1 MKEITTVFII
11 QKNNKKDVKK
21 DYKFF
26 YGGQMQFKSLEYPF
40 DWEYL
45 NRKKK
50 SLKKY
55 LESSREVFL
64 EKRIA
69 ILGGST
75 TNEVKLNLEL
85 FLLKE
90 GIKPI
95 FYESEYNKYYEDALF
110 SQELIEFKPD
120 IVYVYTTIKNIE
132 NFPSISFEE
141 SKNNEIFLKETTK
154 IETIWG
160 NLFSKLS
167 CTIIQ
172 NNFEFPQT
180 RMIGNSSFY
189 LDGGNVNFIN
199 KLNTFISESTKKYN
213 NLYISDINYLA
224 SLIGLEKWYD
234 NELWFNYK
242 YAVSF
247 EGITYIAHSVASIVK
262 SIYGKNK
269 KAIAVD
275 LDNTLWGG
283 VIGDDGA
290 NGIKIGK
297 ETAIGEAYLD
307 FQSYL
312 KSLKDIG
319 IVLTVN
325 SKNDLENAL
334 EGLSHPS
341 MLLHKDDFF
350 TIKSNWDL
358 KSNNLLESAREINI
372 GEDSFIFVDDNPVE
386 RELVRSQL
394 HNVAVPEI
402 GERIE
407 IFQNYIDR
415 NNYFEIISLS
425 KEDLERAKYY
435 QDNQSREREQQ
446 NYSNYNDYLKSL
458 NMIAEINEAKEVYLE
473 RIYQL
478 INKTN
483 QFNLTTKRYT
493 KSEVDE
499 VYKNP
504 NKILLY
510 GRLQDKFGD
519 NGLISIIIAEQK
531 GKTLEIPLWLM
542 SCRVLKRDMEIAMLN
557 ELVNLSKKRGIEKLL
572 GIYIPS
578 KKNSMVK
585 EHYEN
590 LGFKFLKEENN
601 VFTWILEVED
611 YKPKECMIEK
621 GEY

>member
-1 MKEITTVFII
+1 MNSLNDKYGF
-11 QKNNKKDVKK
+11 
-21 DYKFF
+21 YKTL
-26 YGGQMQFKSLEYPF
+26 SYPF

-50 SLKKY
+50 SLKRE
-55 LESSREVFL
+55 LENTKDTFI
-64 EKRIA
+64 EKKIA

-110 SQELIEFKPD
+110 SQELLEFKPD
-120 IVYVYTTIKNIE
+120 IVYVYSTIKNIKK
-132 NFPSISFEE
+132 FPSIIFEKKQNEELFTYE
-141 SKNNEIFLKETTK
+141 SKKLEM
-154 IETIWG
+154 IWES
-160 NLFSKLS
+160 LFSKLS
-167 CTIIQ
+167 CVVIQ
-172 NNFEFPQT
+172 NNFELPQIRIT
-180 RMIGNSSFY
+180 GNSSFY
-189 LDGGNVNFIN
+189 LDGGNINFIN
-199 KLNTFISESTKKYN
+199 KLNLFISEATKKYN
-213 NLYISDINYLA
+213 NLYINDINYLS

-247 EGITYIAHSVASIVK
+247 EGITYIAHSVASIIK

-269 KAIAVD
+269 KAIALD

-283 VIGDDGA
+283 VIGDDGV
-290 NGIKIGK
+290 NGIKIGS
-297 ETAIGEAYLD
+297 ETAIGEAYED
-307 FQSYL
+307 FQKYI
-312 KSLKDIG
+312 KNLKDIG
-319 IVLTVN
+319 IILTIN

-334 EGLSHPS
+334 EGLRHPS
-341 MLLHKDDFF
+341 MILHKDDFF

-358 KSNNLLESAREINI
+358 KSNNILESAREINI
-372 GEDSFIFVDDNPVE
+372 GEDSFVFIDDNPVE

-394 HNVAVPEI
+394 QNVAVPEI
-402 GERIE
+402 GNKIE
-407 IFQNYIDR
+407 LFKNFIDR

-435 QDNQSREREQQ
+435 QDNQNREKEQQ
-446 NYSNYNDYLKSL
+446 NYSNYSDYLKSL
-458 NMIAEINEAKEVYLE
+458 NMIAEIDEAKEIYLE

-493 KSEVDE
+493 KSEVE
-499 VYKNP
+499 EIYKDP
-504 NKILLY
+504 NHILLY
-510 GRLQDKFGD
+510 GKLKDKFGD
-519 NGLISIIIAEQK
+519 NGLISIII
-531 GKTLEIPLWLM
+531 GKQVGDVLEIPLWIM

-557 ELVNLSKKRGIEKLL
+557 ELVDLAKKRGIKKLR
-572 GIYIPS
+572 GTYIPS

-585 EHYEN
+585 DHYKN
-590 LGFKFLKEENN
+590 LDFKFEKEENN
-601 VFTWILEVED
+601 IFTWVLEIAN
-611 YKPKECMIEK
+611 YQPKECMIEK

>member
-1 MKEITTVFII
+1 
-11 QKNNKKDVKK
+11 
-21 DYKFF
+21 
-26 YGGQMQFKSLEYPF
+26 MQLKCLEYPF

-50 SLKKY
+50 SLKRE
-55 LESSREVFL
+55 LENNKDIFI
-64 EKRIA
+64 EKKIA

-75 TNEVKLNLEL
+75 TNEVKLNFEL

-110 SQELIEFKPD
+110 SQELLEFKPD
-120 IVYVYTTIKNIE
+120 IVYVYSTIKNIKK
-132 NFPSISFEE
+132 FPSIIFEKKQNEELFAYE
-141 SKNNEIFLKETTK
+141 SKKLEM
-154 IETIWG
+154 IWES
-160 NLFSKLS
+160 LFSKLS
-167 CTIIQ
+167 CVVIQ
-172 NNFEFPQT
+172 NNFELPQN
-180 RMIGNSSFY
+180 RIIGNSSFY
-189 LDGGNVNFIN
+189 LDGGNINFIN
-199 KLNTFISESTKKYN
+199 KLNLFISEATKKYN
-213 NLYISDINYLA
+213 NLYINDINYLS

-247 EGITYIAHSVASIVK
+247 EGITYIAHSVASIIK

-269 KAIAVD
+269 KAIALD

-283 VIGDDGA
+283 VIGDDGV
-290 NGIKIGK
+290 NGIKIGS
-297 ETAIGEAYLD
+297 ETAIGEAYED
-307 FQSYL
+307 FQKYI
-312 KSLKDIG
+312 KNLKDIG
-319 IVLTVN
+319 IILTID

-341 MLLHKDDFF
+341 MILHKDDFF
-350 TIKSNWDL
+350 TIKSNWNL
-358 KSNNLLESAREINI
+358 KSNNILESAREINI
-372 GEDSFIFVDDNPVE
+372 GEDSFVFIDDNPVE

-394 HNVAVPEI
+394 QNVAVPEI
-402 GERIE
+402 GDKIE
-407 IFQNYIDR
+407 LFKNFIDR

-435 QDNQSREREQQ
+435 QDNQNREKEQQ
-446 NYSNYNDYLKSL
+446 NYSNYSDYLKSL
-458 NMIAEINEAKEVYLE
+458 NMIAEIDEAKEIYLE

-493 KSEVDE
+493 KSEVE
-499 VYKNP
+499 EIYKDP
-504 NKILLY
+504 NYILLY
-510 GRLQDKFGD
+510 GKLKDKFGD
-519 NGLISIIIAEQK
+519 NGLISIII
-531 GKTLEIPLWLM
+531 GKQAGDVLEILLWIM

-557 ELVNLSKKRGIEKLL
+557 ELVDLAKKRGIKKLR
-572 GIYIPS
+572 GAYIPS

-585 EHYEN
+585 DHYKN
-590 LGFKFLKEENN
+590 LDFKFEKEENN
-601 VFTWILEVED
+601 IFTWVLEIAD
-611 YKPKECMIEK
+611 YQPKECMIEK

>member
-1 MKEITTVFII
+1 
-11 QKNNKKDVKK
+11 
-21 DYKFF
+21 
-26 YGGQMQFKSLEYPF
+26 MQFKSLEYPF

-50 SLKKY
+50 SLKRE
-55 LESSREVFL
+55 LETSRDSFI
-64 EKRIA
+64 EKKIA

-75 TNEVKLNLEL
+75 TNELKLNLEL

-110 SQELIEFKPD
+110 SQKLLEFKPD
-120 IVYVYTTIKNIE
+120 IVYVYSTIKNIKS
-132 NFPSISFEE
+132 FPSVTIEQKQNEKIFTYE
-141 SKNNEIFLKETTK
+141 SKKLEM
-154 IETIWG
+154 IWES
-160 NLFSKLS
+160 LFSKLA
-167 CTIIQ
+167 CVVIQ
-172 NNFEFPQT
+172 NNFELPQT
-180 RMIGNSSFY
+180 RIIGNSSFY
-189 LDGGNVNFIN
+189 LDGGNINFIN
-199 KLNTFISESTKKYN
+199 KLNMFISESTNKYD
-213 NLYISDINYLA
+213 NLYINDINYLS

-242 YAVSF
+242 YAISF
-247 EGITYIAHSVASIVK
+247 EGIAYVAHSVASIIK

-269 KAIAVD
+269 KAIALD

-283 VIGDDGA
+283 VIGDDGV
-290 NGIKIGK
+290 NGIKIGS
-297 ETAIGEAYLD
+297 ETAIGEAYED
-307 FQSYL
+307 FQKYI
-312 KSLKDIG
+312 KNLKDIG
-319 IVLTVN
+319 IILTIN

-334 EGLSHPS
+334 EGLRHPS
-341 MLLHKDDFF
+341 MILHKDDFF

-358 KSNNLLESAREINI
+358 KSNNILESAREINI
-372 GEDSFIFVDDNPVE
+372 GEDSFVFIDDNPVE

-394 HNVAVPEI
+394 QNVAVPEI
-402 GERIE
+402 GNKIE
-407 IFQNYIDR
+407 LFKNFIDR

-435 QDNQSREREQQ
+435 QDNQNREKEQQ

-458 NMIAEINEAKEVYLE
+458 EMIAEIDEAKEVYLE

-499 VYKNP
+499 VYKDP
-504 NKILLY
+504 NQILLY
-510 GRLQDKFGD
+510 GKLKDKFGD

-531 GKTLEIPLWLM
+531 GKILEIPLWLM

-557 ELVNLSKKRGIEKLL
+557 ELVNLAKERGIEKLL
-572 GIYIPS
+572 GTYIPS

-585 EHYEN
+585 DHYKN
-590 LGFKFLKEENN
+590 LGFKFEKEENDI
-601 VFTWILEVED
+601 FTWVLEIED
-611 YKPKECMIEK
+611 YQLKECMIEK

>member
-1 MKEITTVFII
+1 
-11 QKNNKKDVKK
+11 
-21 DYKFF
+21 
-26 YGGQMQFKSLEYPF
+26 MQFRFLEYPF

-50 SLKKY
+50 SLKRE
-55 LESSREVFL
+55 LEDSKKTFI
-64 EKRIA
+64 EKKIA

-90 GIKPI
+90 GIRPI

-110 SQELIEFKPD
+110 SQELLEFKPD
-120 IVYVYTTIKNIE
+120 IVYVYSTIKNIKK
-132 NFPSISFEE
+132 FPSIATEQKQNEDIFPFE
-141 SKNNEIFLKETTK
+141 TK
-154 IETIWG
+154 KLETIWE
-160 NLFSKLS
+160 NLFSKLA
-167 CTIIQ
+167 CVVIQ
-172 NNFEFPQT
+172 NNFELPQT

-189 LDGGNVNFIN
+189 LENGNVNFIN
-199 KLNTFISESTKKYN
+199 KLNFFISEATKKYN
-213 NLYISDINYLA
+213 NLYINDINYLS

-242 YAVSF
+242 YAMSF
-247 EGITYIAHSVASIVK
+247 EGITYVAHSVASIIK

-269 KAIAVD
+269 KAIALD

-283 VIGDDGA
+283 VIGDDGV
-290 NGIKIGK
+290 NGIKIGS
-297 ETAIGEAYLD
+297 ETAIGEAYED
-307 FQSYL
+307 FQKYI
-312 KSLKDIG
+312 KDIKDIG
-319 IVLTVN
+319 IILTIN

-334 EGLSHPS
+334 EGLRHPS
-341 MLLHKDDFF
+341 MILHKEDFF
-350 TIKSNWDL
+350 TIKSNWNL
-358 KSNNLLESAREINI
+358 KSNNILESAREINI
-372 GEDSFIFVDDNPVE
+372 GEDSFVFIDDNPVE
-386 RELVRSQL
+386 RELVRSQI
-394 HNVAVPEI
+394 NTVSVPEI
-402 GERIE
+402 GDKIE
-407 IFQNYIDR
+407 LFKNFVDR

-435 QDNQSREREQQ
+435 QDNQNREKEQQ

-458 NMIAEINEAKEVYLE
+458 DMIAEIDEAKEVYLE

-499 VYKNP
+499 VYKDP
-504 NKILLY
+504 NQILLY
-510 GRLQDKFGD
+510 GKLKDKFGD

-531 GKTLEIPLWLM
+531 GKILEIPLWLM

-557 ELVNLSKKRGIEKLL
+557 ELVNLAKERGIEKLL
-572 GIYIPS
+572 GTYIPS

-585 EHYEN
+585 DHYKN
-590 LGFKFLKEENN
+590 LGFKFEKEENDIFIWGLKI
-601 VFTWILEVED
+601 VD
-611 YKPKECMIEK
+611 YQPKECMIEK

>member
-1 MKEITTVFII
+1 
-11 QKNNKKDVKK
+11 
-21 DYKFF
+21 
-26 YGGQMQFKSLEYPF
+26 MQLKCLEYPF

-50 SLKKY
+50 SLKRE
-55 LESSREVFL
+55 LENSKDTFI
-64 EKRIA
+64 EKKIA

-110 SQELIEFKPD
+110 SQKLLEFKPD
-120 IVYVYTTIKNIE
+120 IVYVYSTIKNIKK
-132 NFPSISFEE
+132 FPSIIFEKKQNDEFFTYE
-141 SKNNEIFLKETTK
+141 SKKLEMTWE
-154 IETIWG
+154 
-160 NLFSKLS
+160 NLFSKLG
-167 CTIIQ
+167 CVVIQ
-172 NNFEFPQT
+172 NNFELPQT
-180 RMIGNSSFY
+180 RSIGNSSFY

-199 KLNTFISESTKKYN
+199 KLNLFILEATKKYD
-213 NLYISDINYLA
+213 NLYINDINYLS

-234 NELWFNYK
+234 NQLWFNYK

-247 EGITYIAHSVASIVK
+247 EGIIYIAHSVASIIK

-269 KAIAVD
+269 KAIALD

-283 VIGDDGA
+283 VIGDDGV
-290 NGIKIGK
+290 NGIKIGS
-297 ETAIGEAYLD
+297 ETAIGEAYED
-307 FQSYL
+307 FQKYI
-312 KSLKDIG
+312 KNLKDIG
-319 IVLTVN
+319 IILTID

-334 EGLSHPS
+334 EGLNHPS
-341 MLLHKDDFF
+341 MILHKDDFF

-358 KSNNLLESAREINI
+358 KSNNILKSAGEINI
-372 GEDSFIFVDDNPVE
+372 GEDSFVFIDDNPVE
-386 RELVRSQL
+386 RELVRNQL
-394 HNVAVPEI
+394 QNVAVPEI
-402 GERIE
+402 GDKIE
-407 IFQNYIDR
+407 FFKNFIDR

-435 QDNQSREREQQ
+435 QDNQNREKEQQ
-446 NYSNYNDYLKSL
+446 NYSNYSDYLKSL
-458 NMIAEINEAKEVYLE
+458 DMIAEIGEAKEIYLE

-493 KSEVDE
+493 KSEVE
-499 VYKNP
+499 EIYKDP
-504 NKILLY
+504 NQILLY
-510 GRLQDKFGD
+510 GKLKDKFGD
-519 NGLISIIIAEQK
+519 NGLISIII
-531 GKTLEIPLWLM
+531 GKQVEDVLEIPLWIM

-557 ELVNLSKKRGIEKLL
+557 ELVDLAKKRGIKKLR
-572 GIYIPS
+572 GTYIPS

-585 EHYEN
+585 DLYKN
-590 LGFKFLKEENN
+590 LGFEFIKEENN
-601 VFTWILEVED
+601 VFIWDLEIEN
-611 YKPKECMIEK
+611 YKTKECMIKK

>member
-1 MKEITTVFII
+1 
-11 QKNNKKDVKK
+11 
-21 DYKFF
+21 
-26 YGGQMQFKSLEYPF
+26 MQLKCLEYPF

-50 SLKKY
+50 SLKRE
-55 LESSREVFL
+55 LENTKDTFI
-64 EKRIA
+64 EKKIA

-110 SQELIEFKPD
+110 SQELLEFKPD
-120 IVYVYTTIKNIE
+120 IVYVYSTIKNIKK
-132 NFPSISFEE
+132 FSSIIFEKKQNEELFTYE
-141 SKNNEIFLKETTK
+141 SKKLEM
-154 IETIWG
+154 IWES
-160 NLFSKLS
+160 LFSKLS
-167 CTIIQ
+167 CVVIQ
-172 NNFEFPQT
+172 NNFELPQT
-180 RMIGNSSFY
+180 RIIGNSSFY
-189 LDGGNVNFIN
+189 LDGGNIGFIN
-199 KLNTFISESTKKYN
+199 KLNLFISEATKKYN
-213 NLYISDINYLA
+213 NLYINDINYLS

-247 EGITYIAHSVASIVK
+247 EGITYIAHSVASIIK

-269 KAIAVD
+269 KAIALD

-283 VIGDDGA
+283 VIGDDGL
-290 NGIKIGK
+290 NGIKIGS
-297 ETAIGEAYLD
+297 ETAIGEAYED
-307 FQSYL
+307 FQKYI
-312 KSLKDIG
+312 KNLKDIG
-319 IVLTVN
+319 IILTIN

-341 MLLHKDDFF
+341 MILHKDDFF
-350 TIKSNWDL
+350 TIKSNWNL
-358 KSNNLLESAREINI
+358 KSNNILESAREINI
-372 GEDSFIFVDDNPVE
+372 GEDSFVFIDDNPVE

-394 HNVAVPEI
+394 QNIAVPEI
-402 GERIE
+402 GDKIE
-407 IFQNYIDR
+407 LFKNFIDR

-425 KEDLERAKYY
+425 KEDFERAKYY
-435 QDNQSREREQQ
+435 QDNQNREKEQQ
-446 NYSNYNDYLKSL
+446 NYSNYSDYLKSL
-458 NMIAEINEAKEVYLE
+458 DMIAEIDEAKEIYLE

-493 KSEVDE
+493 KSEVE
-499 VYKNP
+499 EIYKDP
-504 NKILLY
+504 NQILLY
-510 GRLQDKFGD
+510 GKLKDKFGD
-519 NGLISIIIAEQK
+519 NGLISIII
-531 GKTLEIPLWLM
+531 GKQVGDVLEILLWIM

-557 ELVNLSKKRGIEKLL
+557 ELVDLAKKRGIKKLR
-572 GIYIPS
+572 GTYIPS

-585 EHYEN
+585 DHYKN
-590 LGFKFLKEENN
+590 LGFKFEKEENN
-601 VFTWILEVED
+601 IFTWVLEIAN
-611 YKPKECMIEK
+611 YQPKECMIEK

>member
-1 MKEITTVFII
+1 
-11 QKNNKKDVKK
+11 
-21 DYKFF
+21 
-26 YGGQMQFKSLEYPF
+26 MQLKCLEYPF

-50 SLKKY
+50 SLKRE
-55 LESSREVFL
+55 LENSKDTFI
-64 EKRIA
+64 EKKIA
-69 ILGGST
+69 ILGGNT

-110 SQELIEFKPD
+110 SQELLEFKPD
-120 IVYVYTTIKNIE
+120 IVYVYSTIKNIKK
-132 NFPSISFEE
+132 FPSIIFEKKQNEELFTYE
-141 SKNNEIFLKETTK
+141 SKKLEM
-154 IETIWG
+154 IWES
-160 NLFSKLS
+160 LFSKLS
-167 CTIIQ
+167 CVVIQ
-172 NNFEFPQT
+172 NNFELPQT
-180 RMIGNSSFY
+180 RIIGNSSFY
-189 LDGGNVNFIN
+189 LDGGNINFVN
-199 KLNTFISESTKKYN
+199 KLNLFISKATKKYN
-213 NLYISDINYLA
+213 NLYINDINYLS

-247 EGITYIAHSVASIVK
+247 EGITYIAHSVASIIK

-269 KAIAVD
+269 KAIALD

-283 VIGDDGA
+283 VIGDDGV
-290 NGIKIGK
+290 NGIKIGS
-297 ETAIGEAYLD
+297 ETAIGEAYED
-307 FQSYL
+307 FQKYI
-312 KSLKDIG
+312 KNLKDIG
-319 IVLTVN
+319 IILTID

-341 MLLHKDDFF
+341 MILHKDDFF
-350 TIKSNWDL
+350 TIKSNWNL
-358 KSNNLLESAREINI
+358 KSNNILESAREINI
-372 GEDSFIFVDDNPVE
+372 GEDSFVFIDDNPVE

-394 HNVAVPEI
+394 QNVAVPEI
-402 GERIE
+402 GDKIE
-407 IFQNYIDR
+407 LFKNFIDR

-435 QDNQSREREQQ
+435 QDNQNREKEQQ
-446 NYSNYNDYLKSL
+446 NYSNYSDYLKSL
-458 NMIAEINEAKEVYLE
+458 DMIAEIDEAKEIYLE

-493 KSEVDE
+493 KSEVE
-499 VYKNP
+499 EIYKDP
-504 NKILLY
+504 NQILLY
-510 GRLQDKFGD
+510 GKLKDKFGD
-519 NGLISIIIAEQK
+519 NGLISIII
-531 GKTLEIPLWLM
+531 GKQVGDVLEILLWIM

-557 ELVNLSKKRGIEKLL
+557 ELVDLAKKRGIKKLR
-572 GIYIPS
+572 GTYIPS

-585 EHYEN
+585 DHYKN
-590 LGFKFLKEENN
+590 LGFKFEKEENN
-601 VFTWILEVED
+601 IFTWVLEIAN
-611 YKPKECMIEK
+611 YQPKECMIEK

>member
-1 MKEITTVFII
+1 
-11 QKNNKKDVKK
+11 
-21 DYKFF
+21 
-26 YGGQMQFKSLEYPF
+26 MQLKCLEYPF

-50 SLKKY
+50 SLKRE
-55 LESSREVFL
+55 LENNKDIFI
-64 EKRIA
+64 EKKIA

-75 TNEVKLNLEL
+75 TNEVKLNFEL

-110 SQELIEFKPD
+110 SQELLEFKPD
-120 IVYVYTTIKNIE
+120 IVYVYSTIKNIKK
-132 NFPSISFEE
+132 FPSIIFEKKQNEELFTYE
-141 SKNNEIFLKETTK
+141 SKKLEM
-154 IETIWG
+154 IWES
-160 NLFSKLS
+160 LFSKLS
-167 CTIIQ
+167 CVVIQ
-172 NNFEFPQT
+172 NNFELPQN
-180 RMIGNSSFY
+180 RIIGNSSFY
-189 LDGGNVNFIN
+189 LDGGNINFIN
-199 KLNTFISESTKKYN
+199 KLNLFISKATKKYN
-213 NLYISDINYLA
+213 NLYINDINYLS

-247 EGITYIAHSVASIVK
+247 EGITYIAHSVASIIK

-269 KAIAVD
+269 KAIALD

-283 VIGDDGA
+283 VIGDDGV
-290 NGIKIGK
+290 NGIKIGS
-297 ETAIGEAYLD
+297 ETAIGEAYED
-307 FQSYL
+307 FQKYI
-312 KSLKDIG
+312 KNLKDIG
-319 IVLTVN
+319 IILTID

-341 MLLHKDDFF
+341 MILHKDDFF
-350 TIKSNWDL
+350 TIKSNWNL
-358 KSNNLLESAREINI
+358 KSNNILESAREINI
-372 GEDSFIFVDDNPVE
+372 GEDSFVFIDDNPVE

-394 HNVAVPEI
+394 QNVAVPEI
-402 GERIE
+402 GDKIE
-407 IFQNYIDR
+407 LFKNFIDR

-435 QDNQSREREQQ
+435 QDNQNREKEQQ
-446 NYSNYNDYLKSL
+446 NYSNYSDYLKSL
-458 NMIAEINEAKEVYLE
+458 NMIAEIDEAKEIYLE

-493 KSEVDE
+493 KSEVE
-499 VYKNP
+499 EIYKDP
-504 NKILLY
+504 NYILLY
-510 GRLQDKFGD
+510 GKLKDKFGD
-519 NGLISIIIAEQK
+519 NGLISIII
-531 GKTLEIPLWLM
+531 GKQAGDVLEILLWIM

-557 ELVNLSKKRGIEKLL
+557 ELVDLAKKRGIKKLR
-572 GIYIPS
+572 GAYIPS

-585 EHYEN
+585 DHYKN
-590 LGFKFLKEENN
+590 LDFKFEKEENN
-601 VFTWILEVED
+601 IFTWVLEIAD
-611 YKPKECMIEK
+611 YQPKECMIEK

>member
-1 MKEITTVFII
+1 
-11 QKNNKKDVKK
+11 
-21 DYKFF
+21 
-26 YGGQMQFKSLEYPF
+26 MQLKCLEYPF

-50 SLKKY
+50 SLKRE
-55 LESSREVFL
+55 LENNKDIFI
-64 EKRIA
+64 EKKIA

-75 TNEVKLNLEL
+75 TNEVKLNFEL

-110 SQELIEFKPD
+110 SQELLEFKPD
-120 IVYVYTTIKNIE
+120 IVYVYSTIKNIKK
-132 NFPSISFEE
+132 FPSIIFEKKQNEELFAYE
-141 SKNNEIFLKETTK
+141 SKKLEM
-154 IETIWG
+154 IWES
-160 NLFSKLS
+160 LFSKLS
-167 CTIIQ
+167 CVVIQ
-172 NNFEFPQT
+172 NNFELPQN
-180 RMIGNSSFY
+180 RIIGNSSFY
-189 LDGGNVNFIN
+189 LDGGNINFIN
-199 KLNTFISESTKKYN
+199 KLNLFISEATKKYN
-213 NLYISDINYLA
+213 NLYINDINYLS

-247 EGITYIAHSVASIVK
+247 EGITYIAHSVASIIK

-269 KAIAVD
+269 KAIALD

-283 VIGDDGA
+283 VIGDEY
-290 NGIKIGK
+290 IKN
-297 ETAIGEAYLD
+297 
-307 FQSYL
+307 
-312 KSLKDIG
+312 LKDIG
-319 IVLTVN
+319 IILTID

-341 MLLHKDDFF
+341 MILHKDDFF
-350 TIKSNWDL
+350 TIKSNWNL
-358 KSNNLLESAREINI
+358 KSNNILESAREINI
-372 GEDSFIFVDDNPVE
+372 GEDSFVFIDDNPVE

-394 HNVAVPEI
+394 QNVAVPEI
-402 GERIE
+402 GDKIE
-407 IFQNYIDR
+407 LFKNFIDR

-435 QDNQSREREQQ
+435 QDNQNREKEQQ
-446 NYSNYNDYLKSL
+446 NYSNYSDYLKSL
-458 NMIAEINEAKEVYLE
+458 NMIAEIDEAKEIYLE

-493 KSEVDE
+493 KSEVE
-499 VYKNP
+499 EIYKDP
-504 NKILLY
+504 NYILLY
-510 GRLQDKFGD
+510 GKLKDKFGD
-519 NGLISIIIAEQK
+519 NGLISIII
-531 GKTLEIPLWLM
+531 GKQAGDVLEILLWIM

-557 ELVNLSKKRGIEKLL
+557 ELVDLAKKRGIKKLR
-572 GIYIPS
+572 GAYIPS

-585 EHYEN
+585 DHYKN
-590 LGFKFLKEENN
+590 LDFKFEKEENN
-601 VFTWILEVED
+601 IFTWVLEIAD
-611 YKPKECMIEK
+611 YQPKECMIEK

>member
-1 MKEITTVFII
+1 
-11 QKNNKKDVKK
+11 
-21 DYKFF
+21 
-26 YGGQMQFKSLEYPF
+26 MQLKCLEYPF

-50 SLKKY
+50 SLKRE
-55 LESSREVFL
+55 LENSKDTFI
-64 EKRIA
+64 EKKIA
-69 ILGGST
+69 ILGGNT

-110 SQELIEFKPD
+110 SQELLEFKPD
-120 IVYVYTTIKNIE
+120 IVYVYSTIKNIKK
-132 NFPSISFEE
+132 FPSIIFEKKQNEELFTYE
-141 SKNNEIFLKETTK
+141 SKKLEM
-154 IETIWG
+154 IWES
-160 NLFSKLS
+160 LFSKLS
-167 CTIIQ
+167 CVVIQ
-172 NNFEFPQT
+172 NNFELPQT
-180 RMIGNSSFY
+180 RIIGNSSFY
-189 LDGGNVNFIN
+189 LDGGNINFIN
-199 KLNTFISESTKKYN
+199 KLNLFISKATKKYN
-213 NLYISDINYLA
+213 NLYINDINYLS

-247 EGITYIAHSVASIVK
+247 EGITYIAHSVASIIK

-269 KAIAVD
+269 KAIALD

-283 VIGDDGA
+283 IIGDDGV
-290 NGIKIGK
+290 NGIKIGS
-297 ETAIGEAYLD
+297 ETAIGEAYED
-307 FQSYL
+307 FQKYI
-312 KSLKDIG
+312 KNLKDIG
-319 IVLTVN
+319 IILTID

-341 MLLHKDDFF
+341 MILHKDDFF
-350 TIKSNWDL
+350 TIKSNWNL
-358 KSNNLLESAREINI
+358 KSNNILESAREINI
-372 GEDSFIFVDDNPVE
+372 GEDSFVFIDDNPVE

-394 HNVAVPEI
+394 QNVAVPEI
-402 GERIE
+402 GDKIE
-407 IFQNYIDR
+407 LFKNFIDR

-435 QDNQSREREQQ
+435 QDNQNREKEQQ
-446 NYSNYNDYLKSL
+446 NYSNYSDYLKSL
-458 NMIAEINEAKEVYLE
+458 DMIAEIDEAKEIYLE

-493 KSEVDE
+493 KSEVE
-499 VYKNP
+499 EIYKDP
-504 NKILLY
+504 NQILLY
-510 GRLQDKFGD
+510 GKLKDKFGD
-519 NGLISIIIAEQK
+519 NGLISIII
-531 GKTLEIPLWLM
+531 GKQVGDVLEILLWIM

-557 ELVNLSKKRGIEKLL
+557 ELVDLAKKRGIKKLR
-572 GIYIPS
+572 GTYIPS

-585 EHYEN
+585 DHYKN
-590 LGFKFLKEENN
+590 LGFKFEKEENN
-601 VFTWILEVED
+601 IFTWVLEIAN
-611 YKPKECMIEK
+611 YQPKECMIEK

>member
-1 MKEITTVFII
+1 
-11 QKNNKKDVKK
+11 
-21 DYKFF
+21 
-26 YGGQMQFKSLEYPF
+26 MQFRSLEYPF

-50 SLKKY
+50 SLKRE
-55 LESSREVFL
+55 LEDSKKTFI
-64 EKRIA
+64 EKKIA

-90 GIKPI
+90 GIRPI

-110 SQELIEFKPD
+110 SQELLEFKPD
-120 IVYVYTTIKNIE
+120 IVYVYSTIKNIKK
-132 NFPSISFEE
+132 FPSIIFEKKQNDEFFTYE
-141 SKNNEIFLKETTK
+141 SKKLEMTWE
-154 IETIWG
+154 
-160 NLFSKLS
+160 NLFSKLG
-167 CTIIQ
+167 CVVIQ
-172 NNFEFPQT
+172 NNFELPQT
-180 RMIGNSSFY
+180 RSIGNSSFY

-199 KLNTFISESTKKYN
+199 KLNLFILEATKRYD
-213 NLYISDINYLA
+213 NLYINDINYLS

-234 NELWFNYK
+234 NQLWFNYK

-247 EGITYIAHSVASIVK
+247 EGIIYIAHSVASIIK

-269 KAIAVD
+269 KAIALD

-283 VIGDDGA
+283 VIGDDGV
-290 NGIKIGK
+290 NGIKIGS
-297 ETAIGEAYLD
+297 ETAIGEAYED
-307 FQSYL
+307 FQKYI
-312 KSLKDIG
+312 KNLKDIG
-319 IVLTVN
+319 IILTID

-334 EGLSHPS
+334 EGLNHPS
-341 MLLHKDDFF
+341 MILHEEDFF

-358 KSNNLLESAREINI
+358 KSNNILKSAGEINI
-372 GEDSFIFVDDNPVE
+372 GEDSFVFIDDNPVE

-394 HNVAVPEI
+394 QNVAVPEI
-402 GERIE
+402 GDKIE
-407 IFQNYIDR
+407 FFKNFIDR

-435 QDNQSREREQQ
+435 QDNQNREKEQQ
-446 NYSNYNDYLKSL
+446 NYSNYSDYLKSL
-458 NMIAEINEAKEVYLE
+458 DMIAEIGEAKEIYLE

-493 KSEVDE
+493 KSEVE
-499 VYKNP
+499 EIYKNS
-504 NKILLY
+504 NQILLY
-510 GRLQDKFGD
+510 GKLKDKFGD
-519 NGLISIIIAEQK
+519 NGLISIII
-531 GKTLEIPLWLM
+531 GKQVEDVLEIPLWIM

-557 ELVNLSKKRGIEKLL
+557 ELVDLAKKRGIKKLR
-572 GIYIPS
+572 GTYIPS

-585 EHYEN
+585 DLYKN
-590 LGFKFLKEENN
+590 LGFEFIKEENDI
-601 VFTWILEVED
+601 FTWVLEIAD
-611 YKPKECMIEK
+611 YQPKECMIEK

>member
-1 MKEITTVFII
+1 
-11 QKNNKKDVKK
+11 
-21 DYKFF
+21 
-26 YGGQMQFKSLEYPF
+26 MQLKCLEYPF

-50 SLKKY
+50 SLKRE
-55 LESSREVFL
+55 LENSKDTFI
-64 EKRIA
+64 EKKIA
-69 ILGGST
+69 ILGGNT

-110 SQELIEFKPD
+110 SQELLEFKPD
-120 IVYVYTTIKNIE
+120 IVYVYSTIKNIKK
-132 NFPSISFEE
+132 FPSIIFEKKQNEELFTYE
-141 SKNNEIFLKETTK
+141 SKKLEM
-154 IETIWG
+154 IWES
-160 NLFSKLS
+160 LFSKLS
-167 CTIIQ
+167 CVVIQ
-172 NNFEFPQT
+172 NNFELPQN
-180 RMIGNSSFY
+180 RIIGNSSFY
-189 LDGGNVNFIN
+189 LDGGDINFIN
-199 KLNTFISESTKKYN
+199 KLNLFISEATKKYN
-213 NLYISDINYLA
+213 NLYINDINYLS

-247 EGITYIAHSVASIVK
+247 EGITYIAHSVASIIK

-269 KAIAVD
+269 KAIALD

-283 VIGDDGA
+283 VIGDDGV
-290 NGIKIGK
+290 NGIKIGS
-297 ETAIGEAYLD
+297 ETAIGEAYED
-307 FQSYL
+307 FQKYI
-312 KSLKDIG
+312 KNLKDIG
-319 IVLTVN
+319 IILTID

-341 MLLHKDDFF
+341 MILHKDDFF
-350 TIKSNWDL
+350 TIKSNWNL
-358 KSNNLLESAREINI
+358 KSNNILESAREINI
-372 GEDSFIFVDDNPVE
+372 GEDSFVFIDDNPVE

-394 HNVAVPEI
+394 QNVAVPEI
-402 GERIE
+402 GDKIE
-407 IFQNYIDR
+407 LFKNFIDR

-435 QDNQSREREQQ
+435 QDNQNREKEQQ
-446 NYSNYNDYLKSL
+446 NYSNYSDYLKSL
-458 NMIAEINEAKEVYLE
+458 DMIAEIDEAKEIYLE

-493 KSEVDE
+493 KSEVE
-499 VYKNP
+499 EIYKDP
-504 NKILLY
+504 NQILLY
-510 GRLQDKFGD
+510 GKLKDKFGD
-519 NGLISIIIAEQK
+519 NGLISIII
-531 GKTLEIPLWLM
+531 GKQVRDVMEIPLWIM

-557 ELVNLSKKRGIEKLL
+557 ELVDLAKKRGIKKLR
-572 GIYIPS
+572 GTYIPS

-585 EHYEN
+585 DHYKN
-590 LGFKFLKEENN
+590 LGFKFEKEENN
-601 VFTWILEVED
+601 IFTWVLEIAN
-611 YKPKECMIEK
+611 YQPKECMIEK

>member
-1 MKEITTVFII
+1 MNSLNDKYGF
-11 QKNNKKDVKK
+11 
-21 DYKFF
+21 YKTL
-26 YGGQMQFKSLEYPF
+26 SYPF

-50 SLKKY
+50 SLKRE
-55 LESSREVFL
+55 LENSKDTFI
-64 EKRIA
+64 EKKIA

-110 SQELIEFKPD
+110 SQELSEFKPD
-120 IVYVYTTIKNIE
+120 IVYVYSTIKNIKK
-132 NFPSISFEE
+132 FPSIIFEKKQNEELFTYE
-141 SKNNEIFLKETTK
+141 SKKLEM
-154 IETIWG
+154 IWES
-160 NLFSKLS
+160 LFSKLS
-167 CTIIQ
+167 CVVIQ
-172 NNFEFPQT
+172 NNFELPQN
-180 RMIGNSSFY
+180 RIIGNSSFY
-189 LDGGNVNFIN
+189 LDGGNIDFIN
-199 KLNTFISESTKKYN
+199 KLNLFISEATKKYN
-213 NLYISDINYLA
+213 NLYINDINYLS

-247 EGITYIAHSVASIVK
+247 EGITYIAHSVASIIK

-269 KAIAVD
+269 KAIALD

-283 VIGDDGA
+283 VIGDDGV
-290 NGIKIGK
+290 NGIKIGS
-297 ETAIGEAYLD
+297 ETAIGEAYED
-307 FQSYL
+307 FQKYI
-312 KSLKDIG
+312 KNLKDIG
-319 IVLTVN
+319 IILTID

-341 MLLHKDDFF
+341 MILHKDDFF
-350 TIKSNWDL
+350 TIKSNWNL
-358 KSNNLLESAREINI
+358 KSNNILESAREINI
-372 GEDSFIFVDDNPVE
+372 GEDSFVFIDDNPVE

-394 HNVAVPEI
+394 QNVAVPEI
-402 GERIE
+402 GDKIE
-407 IFQNYIDR
+407 LFKNFIDR

-435 QDNQSREREQQ
+435 QDNQNREKEQQ
-446 NYSNYNDYLKSL
+446 NYSNYSDYLKSL
-458 NMIAEINEAKEVYLE
+458 DMIAEIDEAKEIYLE
-473 RIYQL
+473 RIHQL

-493 KSEVDE
+493 KSEVE
-499 VYKNP
+499 EIYKDQNY
-504 NKILLY
+504 ILLY
-510 GRLQDKFGD
+510 GKLKDKFGD
-519 NGLISIIIAEQK
+519 NGLISIII
-531 GKTLEIPLWLM
+531 GKQVGDVLEIPLWIM

-557 ELVNLSKKRGIEKLL
+557 ELVDLAKKRGKKKLR
-572 GIYIPS
+572 GTYIPS

-585 EHYEN
+585 DHYKN
-590 LGFKFLKEENN
+590 LGFKFEKEENN
-601 VFTWILEVED
+601 IFTWVLEIAN
-611 YKPKECMIEK
+611 YQPKECMIEK

>member
-1 MKEITTVFII
+1 
-11 QKNNKKDVKK
+11 
-21 DYKFF
+21 
-26 YGGQMQFKSLEYPF
+26 MQLKCLEYPF

-50 SLKKY
+50 SLKRE
-55 LESSREVFL
+55 LENSKDTFI
-64 EKRIA
+64 EKKIA
-69 ILGGST
+69 ILGGNT

-110 SQELIEFKPD
+110 SQELLEFKPD
-120 IVYVYTTIKNIE
+120 IVYVYSTIKNIKK
-132 NFPSISFEE
+132 FPSIIFEKKQNEELFTYE
-141 SKNNEIFLKETTK
+141 SKKLEM
-154 IETIWG
+154 IWES
-160 NLFSKLS
+160 LFSKLS
-167 CTIIQ
+167 CVVIQ
-172 NNFEFPQT
+172 NNFELPQT
-180 RMIGNSSFY
+180 RIIGNSSFY
-189 LDGGNVNFIN
+189 LDGGNINFIN
-199 KLNTFISESTKKYN
+199 KLNLFISKATKKYN
-213 NLYISDINYLA
+213 NLYINDINYLS

-247 EGITYIAHSVASIVK
+247 EGIIYIAHSVASIIK

-269 KAIAVD
+269 KAIALD

-283 VIGDDGA
+283 VIGDDGV
-290 NGIKIGK
+290 NGIKIGS
-297 ETAIGEAYLD
+297 ETAIGEAYED
-307 FQSYL
+307 FQKYI
-312 KSLKDIG
+312 KNLKDIG
-319 IVLTVN
+319 IILTID

-341 MLLHKDDFF
+341 MILHKDDFF
-350 TIKSNWDL
+350 TIKSNWNL
-358 KSNNLLESAREINI
+358 KSNNILESAREINI
-372 GEDSFIFVDDNPVE
+372 GEDSFVFIDDNPVE

-394 HNVAVPEI
+394 QNVAVPEI
-402 GERIE
+402 GDKIE
-407 IFQNYIDR
+407 LFKNFIDR

-435 QDNQSREREQQ
+435 QDNQNREKEQQ
-446 NYSNYNDYLKSL
+446 NYSNYSDYLKSL
-458 NMIAEINEAKEVYLE
+458 DMIAEIDEAKEIYLE

-493 KSEVDE
+493 KSEVE
-499 VYKNP
+499 EIYKDP
-504 NKILLY
+504 NQILLY
-510 GRLQDKFGD
+510 GKLKDKFGD
-519 NGLISIIIAEQK
+519 NGLISIII
-531 GKTLEIPLWLM
+531 GKQVGDVLEILLWIM

-557 ELVNLSKKRGIEKLL
+557 ELVDLAKKRGIKKLR
-572 GIYIPS
+572 GTYIPS

-585 EHYEN
+585 DHYKN
-590 LGFKFLKEENN
+590 LGFKFEKEENN
-601 VFTWILEVED
+601 IFTWVLEIAN
-611 YKPKECMIEK
+611 YQPKECMIEK